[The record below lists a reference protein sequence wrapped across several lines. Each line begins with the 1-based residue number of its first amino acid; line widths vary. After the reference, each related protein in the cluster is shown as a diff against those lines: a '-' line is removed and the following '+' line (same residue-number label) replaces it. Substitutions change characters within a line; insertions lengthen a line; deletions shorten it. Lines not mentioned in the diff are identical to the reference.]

1 MDLGD
6 IILAVIAVG
15 IWAVIFFSGYRL
27 FRMKKNI
34 EEKGSKVAFRKIVF
48 CEALLIGSGIIQLWA
63 VMYPPFAVYTWDK
76 VYTGWVEKIIM
87 VERAFYLLETV
98 IMLPIAILVV
108 GIMAVRKDKRGGKND
123 EKNND

>member
-15 IWAVIFFSGYRL
+15 IWGCIFFSGYQL

-76 VYTGWVEKIIM
+76 VYTGWVEKFLL

-98 IMLPIAILVV
+98 ILLPAAIVVV
-108 GIMAVRKDKRGGKND
+108 GIMRIKRKNPR
-123 EKNND
+123 EII